1 MLVCEFETLA
11 NRFGCKY
18 LLPAEKGGL
27 RTVDVSECV
36 CVSFDFQLNFNVVI
50 GSFIKKHVLIQTD
63 QSESRE
69 GLYGPIQTDQSGS
82 REQGGYVWA
91 QTDQTERGD
100 CVRKQVGKSEF
111 SNDFTIQG
119 YK

>member
-18 LLPAEKGGL
+18 LQPAEKVGL
-27 RTVDVSECV
+27 ETVDVSECV
-36 CVSFDFQLNFNVVI
+36 CVSFYFQLNFTMVI
-50 GSFIKKHVLIQTD
+50 GSFIKKHVLIQTG

-69 GLYGPIQTDQSGS
+69 VLYEPIQTDQSGS

-91 QTDQTERGD
+91 KTDQTERGEN
-100 CVRKQVGKSEF
+100 V
-111 SNDFTIQG
+111 
-119 YK
+119 